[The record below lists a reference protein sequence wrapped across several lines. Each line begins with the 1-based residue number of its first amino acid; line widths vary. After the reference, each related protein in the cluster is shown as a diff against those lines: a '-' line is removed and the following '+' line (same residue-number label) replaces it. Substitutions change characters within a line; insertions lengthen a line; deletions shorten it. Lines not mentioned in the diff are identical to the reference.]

1 MVRVGVHV
9 SIAKSFDTAVD
20 TAVAEKCD
28 VFQVFTRNPR
38 GWKFNNLDPEEVK
51 SFREKLAKT
60 GLNPVVDHMPYL
72 PNLSCPEDELYKK
85 SVDSLVAEVDRCV
98 ELGIPYL
105 VTHLGSH
112 LGKGREIG
120 LKRISN
126 ALNQAT
132 QHAKGDFQI
141 CLENMAGTSNSM
153 GSKFEEV
160 REIFDGVKQKERVGV
175 CLDTCLPAGSLV
187 FTNDV
192 PRPVELVKPNDSVVG
207 LDGVTDRVVKVFRR
221 PYEGR
226 MVSIKP
232 EGLPWTRMTAEHPV
246 LCLRPNGWRFLDSK
260 PWRIGLTSGPA
271 WIHAGAVKP
280 GYFVVMPK
288 LSATIQ
294 DRVDLRPYIGSATR
308 RFPFPTILP
317 LTGRLAELLGLY
329 LSEGFTFMGKSER
342 GDNGKVFFSF
352 GRHEK
357 SLIERA
363 RELIDELFSLKT
375 WIDESSTSTK
385 VVVGSNILVRF
396 FKENFG
402 LNAANKRIP
411 SFVLRASPECVK
423 SFLRGY
429 LSGDG
434 CVDRRGLRYITVSRT
449 VAYQLVHLLA
459 RIDIRGTISK
469 HRPTSGSIEGRR
481 VASLGWYTVHVASH
495 EARKLGFAY
504 EFPAAAPRRILRDQ
518 MHFYMPVREIAVE
531 QFRGTVYNLETE
543 NSTFAAPFIVTHNCH
558 AYAAGYD
565 LHVEKAVDRT
575 LSKFDETVGF
585 ENLKV
590 VHLNDSEDG
599 LGSGHDRHQH
609 IGLGYIGTSG
619 FKAILHHKAI
629 KDQPLI
635 LETPI
640 DERRGNAGNL
650 ETVRKLAK

>member
-1 MVRVGVHV
+1 M
-9 SIAKSFDTAVD
+9 
-20 TAVAEKCD
+20 
-28 VFQVFTRNPR
+28 
-38 GWKFNNLDPEEVK
+38 K
-51 SFREKLAKT
+51 SFREKLQKS
-60 GLNPVVDHMPYL
+60 GLGPVVDHMPYL

-85 SVDSLVAEVDRCV
+85 SVDTLVAEVDRCV

-132 QHAKGDFQI
+132 KHAKGNFQI
-141 CLENMAGTSNSM
+141 CLENMAGTNNSM

-160 REIFDGVKQKERVGV
+160 REIYDSVKQKERVAV

-192 PRPVELVKPNDSVVG
+192 PRPVELVKPEDSVVG
-207 LDGVTDRVVKVFRR
+207 SDGGTDRVVKVFRR
-221 PYEGR
+221 QYAGS

-246 LCLRPNGWRFLDSK
+246 LCLRPNGWKFLDSK
-260 PWRIGLTSGPA
+260 PWRIRLMGDPT
-271 WIHAGAVKP
+271 WIYAGAIKP

-288 LSATIQ
+288 LSAASQ
-294 DRVDLRPYIGSATR
+294 DRVDFRPYIGSATR

-317 LTGRLAELLGLY
+317 LTEKLAELLGLY
-329 LSEGFTFMGKSER
+329 LAEGFTFMGKGER
-342 GDNGKVFFSF
+342 GENGKLYFAF

-363 RELIDELFSLKT
+363 RELVEELFSLKT
-375 WIDESSTSTK
+375 WIDETRTSTK
-385 VVVGSNILVRF
+385 VAVGSNILVRF

-402 LNAANKRIP
+402 PNVGNKRIP
-411 SFVLRASPECVK
+411 SFILRASPELVK
-423 SFLRGY
+423 AFLRGY

-434 CVDRRGLRYITVSRT
+434 CVDNRGLRYITVSKT

-469 HRPTSGSIEGRR
+469 HRPTRTSIEGRS
-481 VASLGWYTVHVASH
+481 VDSLGWYAIHVASH
-495 EARKLGFAY
+495 EARKLGFPY

-518 MHFYMPVREIAVE
+518 RHFYVPVREISVE
-531 QFRGTVYNLETE
+531 QFRGTVYNLEAE

-565 LHVEKAVDRT
+565 LHVEKAVDKT
-575 LSKFDETVGF
+575 LAKFDDIIGF

-619 FKAILHHKAI
+619 FKAILHHRAI

-650 ETVRKLAK
+650 DTVRKLAR